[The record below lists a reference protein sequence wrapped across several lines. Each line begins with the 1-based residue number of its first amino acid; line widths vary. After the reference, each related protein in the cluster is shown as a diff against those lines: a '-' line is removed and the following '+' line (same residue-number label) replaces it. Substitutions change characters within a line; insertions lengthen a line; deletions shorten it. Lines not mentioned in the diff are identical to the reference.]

1 MKQELIELEAE
12 KATAIVMEG
21 NFNIL
26 LFLLIINRIHSKIIN
41 KNKKQ
46 QERGEILT
54 SIHYW

>member
-12 KATAIVMEG
+12 KATEIIMEG

-26 LFLLIINRIHSKIIN
+26 PFILVINEIHSKIIN

-46 QERGEILT
+46 QEHGEILT
-54 SIHYW
+54 FIHCW